1 MLPPACCL
9 PAAPFP
15 LKPIR
20 IFWVTGRAFR
30 QCYLSWGRV
39 IALNAGVRCAAV
51 EASWGALR
59 FARFS
64 LRNIINRLALAVV
77 ALAIA
82 VPGMQS
88 ASAQSFIEQL
98 FGLNKP
104 APQPMPLTRAAV
116 IPVTRSEP
124 SDRPR
129 PDRASR
135 ERAPASAHGGQSYQ
149 TMCVRT
155 CDGYYWPLRYP
166 AHRGDFKDDGASCQS
181 ECGSDARLYIRSGP
195 GEDAQSM
202 RDLDGNSYGASATAF
217 AYRKGLVNGCAC
229 RPMPWSDSERARHER
244 YALLDAEQK
253 LRVAEADTNRVA
265 AAQAALL
272 AKQAPRTDVQM
283 AQAATPG
290 TDEGP
295 AVGPNEA
302 ALLAAQN
309 RREASASA
317 APKPPRSNA
326 RGRSAPGPDA

>member
-1 MLPPACCL
+1 
-9 PAAPFP
+9 
-15 LKPIR
+15 
-20 IFWVTGRAFR
+20 
-30 QCYLSWGRV
+30 
-39 IALNAGVRCAAV
+39 
-51 EASWGALR
+51 
-59 FARFS
+59 
-64 LRNIINRLALAVV
+64 
-77 ALAIA
+77 
-82 VPGMQS
+82 
-88 ASAQSFIEQL
+88 
-98 FGLNKP
+98 
-104 APQPMPLTRAAV
+104 
-116 IPVTRSEP
+116 
-124 SDRPR
+124 
-129 PDRASR
+129 
-135 ERAPASAHGGQSYQ
+135 
-149 TMCVRT
+149 
-155 CDGYYWPLRYP
+155 
-166 AHRGDFKDDGASCQS
+166 
-181 ECGSDARLYIRSGP
+181 
-195 GEDAQSM
+195 M

-326 RGRSAPGPDA
+326 RGRSAAEADQTRTASGRTNRNGRPAPVRVATAPAPAVKPGLFGGGARLVYPGDH